1 MLRQIFPYRRLRPCF
16 GTVSNQRDNK
26 DRHVMRQLIIPNTEN
41 YIFLIVMIVMITI
54 VINTMNFFLLLLLL
68 LLLLSSLILF
78 LLLIFTLLIFSY
90 CYRFWIDFPP

>member
-54 VINTMNFFLLLLLL
+54 FINTMSFFLLLLLL
-68 LLLLSSLILF
+68 LLILF
-78 LLLIFTLLIFSY
+78 LLLIFILLIFSY